1 MKNFLNNTK
10 AITLISLVITIIV
23 LLILSGI
30 TLKFIIS
37 DDGVISKSA
46 DAITQYEID
55 RDKEKI
61 MMAVKDLM
69 VKSDQNEVEIEN
81 LQKCLDNQF
90 GAKATSVYY
99 DDTKL
104 VVKVIDNDSRYYQ
117 VDDYGKVDFRGLDS
131 EIYKNFQNLEVLG
144 NIFNLDQVTKN
155 SYINKSNGELS
166 SYNGWDASDYMDIS
180 QYDKYIIVSENSSFL
195 SSYNAV
201 YDENKNFIRAI
212 QIKKELLDNE
222 MLGTVNASIAVLE
235 FENNE
240 KYLKISESKSILEKI
255 KIFPVKN
262 TDFNGVLDL
271 KIDDNIFS
279 KYKFMSGKFDGNVVK
294 GTYIGLSKGEEIA
307 YNTWDSTGYID
318 VSNYTDIA
326 LTCSNLSS
334 LGAYNAMYD
343 KDKNFLQ
350 SFSVSNIKAENS
362 FQIGNYKMLELPEG
376 VSYIRLSAVSGT
388 FDDFQVYPR
397 VLKEND
403 SSKKVTS
410 NLEISNNLFTPDL
423 RIDNT
428 YIKTTGEIIN
438 YNGWS
443 STDYIDISSNSG
455 FLVKNQKDE
464 YNAFYDESKKF
475 VSKISFQDNFLNN
488 SVLGKV
494 GIELAYFN
502 GINGVK
508 YVRLS
513 NDTESLKQTGVYSI
527 LNDDFNEHIK
537 FKIKE

>member
-90 GAKATSVYY
+90 GAEATSVYY

-195 SSYNAV
+195 SSYNTV
-201 YDENKNFIRAI
+201 YDENKKFIRAI
-212 QIKKELLDNE
+212 QIY
-222 MLGTVNASIAVLE
+222 VW
-235 FENNE
+235 
-240 KYLKISESKSILEKI
+240 KI
-255 KIFPVKN
+255 
-262 TDFNGVLDL
+262 
-271 KIDDNIFS
+271 
-279 KYKFMSGKFDGNVVK
+279 
-294 GTYIGLSKGEEIA
+294 
-307 YNTWDSTGYID
+307 
-318 VSNYTDIA
+318 
-326 LTCSNLSS
+326 
-334 LGAYNAMYD
+334 
-343 KDKNFLQ
+343 
-350 SFSVSNIKAENS
+350 
-362 FQIGNYKMLELPEG
+362 
-376 VSYIRLSAVSGT
+376 
-388 FDDFQVYPR
+388 
-397 VLKEND
+397 
-403 SSKKVTS
+403 
-410 NLEISNNLFTPDL
+410 
-423 RIDNT
+423 
-428 YIKTTGEIIN
+428 
-438 YNGWS
+438 
-443 STDYIDISSNSG
+443 
-455 FLVKNQKDE
+455 
-464 YNAFYDESKKF
+464 
-475 VSKISFQDNFLNN
+475 
-488 SVLGKV
+488 
-494 GIELAYFN
+494 
-502 GINGVK
+502 
-508 YVRLS
+508 
-513 NDTESLKQTGVYSI
+513 
-527 LNDDFNEHIK
+527 
-537 FKIKE
+537 